1 MTPLAWIGDALWSL
15 IPMAGVGLIVW
26 IVFRAIV
33 RADAKER
40 KVYSEIEAE
49 ERAKRDLPLSEQ
61 PAKKG
66 K

>member
-1 MTPLAWIGDALWSL
+1 MTAGEWIGNALWSL
-15 IPMAGVGLIVW
+15 IPVAGVGLVVW

-33 RADAKER
+33 RADSKER
-40 KVYSEIEAE
+40 QVYGEIEAE

-61 PAKKG
+61 PTKKG